1 MIRVVQLLQDGWEG
15 VRTKIPAWCV
25 GGAKMFRLNWE
36 RPRSYFRSLVEIS
49 TLVDKGVATL
59 PHGEKDAYYLCLLR
73 APESQLVELLALCH
87 SLPDAE
93 AKAQLNRALKDEFAG
108 PEDDPV
114 PADAD
119 GDTLPALA
127 DEEGLVVQHVDLG
140 HRRCMVDMGNDPP
153 SIVIKLYFDN
163 STHQSGRPRGWMEC
177 SEHSCI
183 RYRFVD
189 GQSKEDFAAEMYAWR
204 LGTVRLEEQTKQC
217 HLNYAPTIES
227 IAWVTASL
235 RLRPF

>member
-1 MIRVVQLLQDGWEG
+1 MCQ
-15 VRTKIPAWCV
+15 
-25 GGAKMFRLNWE
+25 
-36 RPRSYFRSLVEIS
+36 
-49 TLVDKGVATL
+49 
-59 PHGEKDAYYLCLLR
+59 
-73 APESQLVELLALCH
+73 

-163 STHQSGRPRGWMEC
+163 STHQSGRPRGW
-177 SEHSCI
+177 SAVSTHVS
-183 RYRFVD
+183 VTV
-189 GQSKEDFAAEMYAWR
+189 S
-204 LGTVRLEEQTKQC
+204 LTVRAKKILQQRCMHGGLALCVWRNRQSNAT
-217 HLNYAPTIES
+217 S
-227 IAWVTASL
+227 IMRLPLKAS
-235 RLRPF
+235 PG